1 MPMVGV
7 RFHRGRKRF
16 SQYAVVK
23 KEMTTTHNQVIK
35 PQFIRAFDDIV
46 SNWTNRPAFAAK
58 LMQNVDGLKLYV
70 FPQGSEKAKQLWK
83 WNVEGTE
90 PHVIKAKNAP
100 RLAFMTGPYLPK
112 TGPGGKWFGGPG
124 RTVGGMLTRPLE
136 VMHPGTDPRNWP
148 TVVAKKNKAFYSRT
162 VENAWRRA
170 MRKINAAG

>member
-7 RFHRGRKRF
+7 RFNRGRKRF

-83 WNVEGTE
+83 WNVEGT
-90 PHVIKAKNAP
+90 KAHDIPVKNAP
-100 RLAFMTGPYLPK
+100 ALAFTAGTYLPK
-112 TGPGGKWFGGPG
+112 TGPGGKWYGGPG
-124 RTVGGMLTRPLE
+124 SVVGGQFVRPLL
-136 VMHPGTDPRNWP
+136 VKHPGTEPRNWP

-162 VENAWRRA
+162 VENAWKRA
-170 MRKINAAG
+170 MRKIGTS